1 MPSLVQNSGVKRSHC
16 SSLTAGRAT
25 MAPTNKCLAQS
36 NKSYTGGKA
45 TKERERLSALVSSS
59 GSRLVTTAMKTR
71 LALALFAAIATAVPA
86 SGAADRSAPWGEP
99 RSRQPYDPG
108 RVPPEFRAPPP
119 AAPHP
124 RHVPDVQPPPYG
136 SPGSLVPLPLPYQ
149 RPWTN

>member
-1 MPSLVQNSGVKRSHC
+1 
-16 SSLTAGRAT
+16 
-25 MAPTNKCLAQS
+25 
-36 NKSYTGGKA
+36 
-45 TKERERLSALVSSS
+45 LSALVSSS

-99 RSRQPYDPG
+99 RSRQPYDLG
-108 RVPPEFRAPPP
+108 RVPPEFRAPQP

-124 RHVPDVQPPPYG
+124 GHVPDVQPPPYG